1 MPDQNLIAPLEKTL
15 RELRDE
21 RTSAQARYNEAKE
34 NLEEA
39 EREVQK
45 LKGEL
50 QRAKS
55 EVDDALARL
64 QALTEHLDK
73 LRSGG

>member
-1 MPDQNLIAPLEKTL
+1 MPDQNLIGPLEKTL

-21 RTSAQARYNEAKE
+21 RTSAQVRYNEAKE
-34 NLEEA
+34 NLAEG

-50 QRAKS
+50 QHAKN
-55 EVDDALARL
+55 ELDDALARL

>member
-1 MPDQNLIAPLEKTL
+1 LGGPL
-15 RELRDE
+15 RG
-21 RTSAQARYNEAKE
+21 SEAKE

-50 QRAKS
+50 QHAKN
-55 EVDDALARL
+55 ELDDALARL
-64 QALTEHLDK
+64 RALTEHLDK